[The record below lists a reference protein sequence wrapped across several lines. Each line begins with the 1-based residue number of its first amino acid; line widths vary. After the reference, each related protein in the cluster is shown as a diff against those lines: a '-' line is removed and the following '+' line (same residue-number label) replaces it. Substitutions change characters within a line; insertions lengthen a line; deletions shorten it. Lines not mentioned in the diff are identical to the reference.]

1 MSNPWFRLYSEFAHD
16 PKVQMMSEVMQRRYI
31 MILCMRCSNVLV
43 TLQETEVA
51 FHLRISNEEL
61 AETKALFIEKGF
73 IDSRWNLMN
82 WEKRQFLSDSSNE
95 RVKRHRAKRLAQ
107 GLPQQNS
114 IPPKVRLA
122 VFDRDNCACIYCGSE
137 EDLTIDHK
145 IPQSRGG
152 SDEIGN
158 LATACR
164 SCNASKR
171 DLTDEEFA
179 LRKAG
184 NVTVTPHIQ
193 KQITDTDKKNTEPV
207 GFLKFWKTWPS
218 TDRKQAKGKCLE
230 AWKKAHGE
238 RDAAV
243 ILSHV
248 EKLKSSNDWLKE
260 NGQYIPAPLVYLNG
274 RKWDGAE
281 VSTTPANNPFAGA
294 I

>member
-82 WEKRQFLSDSSNE
+82 WEKRQFASDTSKA
-95 RVKRHRAKRLAQ
+95 RVAKHRALQKEKQAIV
-107 GLPQQNS
+107 S
-114 IPPKVRLA
+114 
-122 VFDRDNCACIYCGSE
+122 
-137 EDLTIDHK
+137 
-145 IPQSRGG
+145 
-152 SDEIGN
+152 
-158 LATACR
+158 
-164 SCNASKR
+164 NA
-171 DLTDEEFA
+171 
-179 LRKAG
+179 
-184 NVTVTPHIQ
+184 NVTLLKRNDNALDTD
-193 KQITDTDKKNTEPV
+193 TDTDKKNTEPV